1 MYCMLLLQKLFWT
14 LLEEENRKKVVNP
27 YNFWRFRMAADH
39 QWSFSSV
46 LNSNFL
52 GWFLANTSAT
62 SVSELLP
69 FYFFPGLELNFGTQF
84 PMNFV
89 NSPKELLK
97 NIFMTYCSRLWKQRM
112 IMLKCP
118 LYHKKSQI
126 LQPRL
131 YALIID
137 RFFHFSTFV
146 LQQPSHT
153 LPLPPFLPSGL

>member
-1 MYCMLLLQKLFWT
+1 
-14 LLEEENRKKVVNP
+14 
-27 YNFWRFRMAADH
+27 MAADH
-39 QWSFSSV
+39 QRSFSSV

-97 NIFMTYCSRLWKQRM
+97 NIFDLLLS
-112 IMLKCP
+112 IMEAEDDYVEVP
-118 LYHKKSQI
+118 
-126 LQPRL
+126 
-131 YALIID
+131 
-137 RFFHFSTFV
+137 
-146 LQQPSHT
+146 T
-153 LPLPPFLPSGL
+153 LPQKIANSATTT